1 MTKKQKILL
10 ITYWVLILLGLL
22 FLSCSCITSKRT
34 KPCKTCPHYSYIY
47 YDTTVLTVPHYNY
60 NGMCFPEFKT
70 LVVEEE
76 KLKKYWL
83 GL

>member
-1 MTKKQKILL
+1 MTKKQKKLL
-10 ITYWVLILLGLL
+10 IIYWVLILSGLL
-22 FLSCSCITSKRT
+22 SLNCRCSTIKRS

-47 YDTTVLTVPHYNY
+47 YDTTIITIPHHNY

-76 KLKKYWL
+76 KILIDKL
-83 GL
+83 